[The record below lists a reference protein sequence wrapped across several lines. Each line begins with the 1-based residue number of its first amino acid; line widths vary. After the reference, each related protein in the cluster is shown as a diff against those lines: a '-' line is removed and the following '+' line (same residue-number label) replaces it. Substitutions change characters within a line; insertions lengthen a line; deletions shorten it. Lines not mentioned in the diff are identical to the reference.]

1 MPELPEV
8 ETVGRGLAAKLLK
21 QKVASVWQ
29 GQLRLRIPMPARL
42 DVSLQGKKLEAV
54 ERRAKYLLLR
64 FSGHKTLIVHLGMSG
79 RMTIADAPAARQKH
93 DHLVISFADGAY
105 LTFNDAR
112 RFGLIDLVETGK
124 EESHPLFQKLGPE
137 PLEKSFTPARLA
149 QQLEGRKT
157 ALKVALLDQSVVV
170 GVGNIY
176 ASEALFLAGIHP
188 LSPAGEVTEAQAERL
203 AVAVKQVL
211 GAAIKSGGS
220 TLRDYIQTDG
230 KTGYFQ
236 HRFVVYGRE
245 GEPCRECAVA
255 IEHQVMGGRA
265 TFYCPNCQTVAAKKG
280 RKIPQNHEKR
290 KKMGAGRK

>member
-1 MPELPEV
+1 MPELPEL
-8 ETVGRGLAAKLLK
+8 ETVGRGLALRLLE

-42 DVSLQGKKLEAV
+42 DDSLQDRKLEAV

-79 RMTIADAPAARQKH
+79 RMTIAEAQAARQKH
-93 DHLVISFADGAY
+93 DHLVIGFADGAY

-112 RFGLIDLVETGK
+112 RFGLIDLVETGR
-124 EESHPLFQKLGPE
+124 EDAHPLFRHLGPE

-188 LSPAGEVTEAQAERL
+188 ETVCMKAAKHSESLVECIRKVL
-203 AVAVKQVL
+203 AD
-211 GAAIKSGGS
+211 AIESGGS
-220 TLRDYIQTDG
+220 SLRDFVHISG
-230 KTGYFQ
+230 ETGYFQ
-236 HRFVVYGRE
+236 HRFNVYERE
-245 GEPCRECAVA
+245 EEPCFTCNAA
-255 IEHQVMGGRA
+255 IRSLRQAGRS
-265 TFYCPNCQTVAAKKG
+265 TFYCPRCQ
-280 RKIPQNHEKR
+280 R
-290 KKMGAGRK
+290 